1 VEAELAQKTANAEG
15 APAGDTG
22 VGLGIRDVRVEF
34 GGVTAVDGVSID
46 IVPGSVVGLVGPNGA
61 GKTTLLNAIS
71 GYVPVAG
78 GEITVGAHVL
88 RPRRPSQRRALGV
101 GRTFQNLSLH
111 DGLTVLDH
119 LMIGQHA
126 IAGYGPVGQLFRMPS
141 YVRGERRMRAAALE
155 TAELLG
161 LGHLVDERV
170 ENLAYGVQK
179 RVDVARAVVARPRL
193 LLLDEPAAGLTP
205 DEGDDLVGRVL
216 VHSRHVGAT
225 VVLVEHNI
233 ELVMRVTDRVVALN
247 FGRVI
252 ADDVPEVVRRQDDFV
267 EAYLG
272 G

>member
-1 VEAELAQKTANAEG
+1 
-15 APAGDTG
+15 

-46 IVPGSVVGLVGPNGA
+46 IMPGSVVGLVGPNGA

-71 GYVPVAG
+71 GFVPVAG
-78 GEITVGAHVL
+78 GQITVGDQLL

-111 DGLTVLDH
+111 EGLTVFDH

-126 IAGYGPVGQLFRMPS
+126 VAGYGPVGQLFRLPN
-141 YVRGERRMRAAALE
+141 YVRGERAMRSAALE

-161 LGHLVDERV
+161 LAELVEERV